1 MSVVH
6 EVEVKTRQAKEASR
20 LLSMVSSS
28 TKDSALL
35 AMAEA
40 LMSNA
45 AAIEDANKIDLDNGE
60 KKGLSSALMD
70 RLRLNP
76 KRIEAMAVG
85 LRALANLE
93 DPVGKISE
101 INRRPNGLLV
111 GKMRVPLGVIAMVF
125 ESRPNVTADIAGL
138 CIKSGNAIVMRGGSE
153 AIHSNK
159 LIAQLLS
166 AAAES
171 CGIPN
176 AAIQLIESTD
186 REGVRALATS
196 DGFVDL
202 MVVRGG
208 HELVRVVSEYATVPL
223 IAHGKGLC
231 HTYVDKDADLA
242 RAADIAFN
250 AKVQRPSVCNAME
263 TLLVHEDVAPVFLEQ
278 LARRLLDAGV
288 ELVGCTRTLE
298 LLKGKCA
305 IWPATDDDW
314 DTEYLSLKLSIKVVR
329 DYEEAV
335 DHIFRHGSGHSEAI
349 VTENYSTA
357 MRFLHEVDAA
367 AVLVNA
373 STRLVDGFEFGLGAE
388 LGISTQ
394 KLHARGPM
402 GLKELTCEKFVVLGH
417 GQIREG

>member
-6 EVEVKTRQAKEASR
+6 EVEVKTREAKEASR
-20 LLSMVSSS
+20 LLSTVSSS
-28 TKDSALL
+28 TKDSALQ
-35 AMAEA
+35 AMADT
-40 LMSNA
+40 LICNM
-45 AAIEDANKIDLDNGE
+45 AAIEDANKLDLANGE
-60 KKGLSSALMD
+60 KRGLSSALMD
-70 RLRLNP
+70 RLRLNQ
-76 KRIEAMAVG
+76 KRIEAMAAG

-125 ESRPNVTADIAGL
+125 EARPNVTADIAGL
-138 CIKSGNAIVMRGGSE
+138 CTKSGNAIVMRGGSE

-159 LIAQLLS
+159 LIARLLS

-171 CGIPN
+171 CGIPRG
-176 AAIQLIESTD
+176 AIQLIESTD

-208 HELVRVVSEYATVPL
+208 QELMRAVSEYATVPL

-250 AKVQRPSVCNAME
+250 AKVQRPSVCNAVE
-263 TLLVHEDVAPVFLEQ
+263 TLLVHEEVAPSFLEP
-278 LARRLLDAGV
+278 LARRLCDAGV
-288 ELVGCTRTLE
+288 ELVGCARTLE
-298 LLKGKCA
+298 LLNDKCS
-305 IWPATDDDW
+305 ISPATDDDW

-349 VTENYSTA
+349 VTENYSA
-357 MRFLHEVDAA
+357 AVQFLHEVDAA

-402 GLKELTCEKFVVLGH
+402 GLKELTCEKFVVLGQ

>member
-6 EVEVKTRQAKEASR
+6 EVEVKTREAKEASR
-20 LLSMVSSS
+20 RLSRASSS

-35 AMAEA
+35 AMAET
-40 LMSNA
+40 LICNA
-45 AAIEDANKIDLDNGE
+45 AAIEDANRLDLANGE

-70 RLRLNP
+70 RLRLNR
-76 KRIEAMAVG
+76 KRIEAMAEG
-85 LRALANLE
+85 LRALADLE
-93 DPVGKISE
+93 DPVGRISE
-101 INRRPNGLLV
+101 LNRRPNGLLV
-111 GKMRVPLGVIAMVF
+111 GKMRVPLGVIGMVY
-125 ESRPNVTADIAGL
+125 ESRPNVTADVAGL
-138 CIKSGNAIVMRGGSE
+138 CIKSGNAAVMRGGSE

-159 LIAQLLS
+159 LIARLLS
-166 AAAES
+166 AATES
-171 CGIPN
+171 RGIPSG
-176 AAIQLIESTD
+176 AIQLIESTD

-208 HELVRVVSEYATVPL
+208 PELVRVVSEYATVPL
-223 IAHGKGLC
+223 ISHGKGLC
-231 HTYVDKDADLA
+231 HTYVDKDADSS
-242 RAADIAFN
+242 RASDIAFN

-263 TLLVHEDVAPVFLEQ
+263 TLLVHEEVAPALLEP
-278 LARRLLDAGV
+278 LARRLCDAGV
-288 ELVGCTRTLE
+288 ELAGCPRTLE
-298 LLKGKCA
+298 LLRDRCTIA
-305 IWPATDDDW
+305 PATDEDW
-314 DTEYLSLKLSIKVVR
+314 DTEYLSLKLSIKVVGS
-329 DYEEAV
+329 YEEAV
-335 DHIFRHGSGHSEAI
+335 EHIVRHGSGHSEAI

-357 MRFLHEVDAA
+357 MQFLHDVDAA

-402 GLKELTCEKFVVLGH
+402 GLRELTCEKFVVLGQ

>member
-6 EVEVKTRQAKEASR
+6 EVEAKTREAKEASR
-20 LLSMVSSS
+20 RLSRASSS

-35 AMAEA
+35 AMAET
-40 LMSNA
+40 LMRNA
-45 AAIEDANKIDLDNGE
+45 EAIENANKFDLASGE
-60 KKGLSSALMD
+60 KKGLSPVLLD
-70 RLRLNP
+70 RLRLNQ
-76 KRIEAMAVG
+76 KRIEGMAVG

-111 GKMRVPLGVIAMVF
+111 GKMRVPLGVIGMVF

-159 LIAQLLS
+159 LLVELLS
-166 AAAES
+166 TAAGS
-171 CGIPN
+171 SGIPS
-176 AAIQLIESTD
+176 AAIQLIESTN

-208 HELVRVVSEYATVPL
+208 PELVRVVSEYATVPL

-231 HTYVDKDADLA
+231 HIYVDKDADLS
-242 RAADIAFN
+242 RASDIAFN

-263 TLLVHEDVAPVFLEQ
+263 TLLVHEEVAPVFLEP
-278 LARRLLDAGV
+278 LVRRLCDAGV
-288 ELVGCTRTLE
+288 ELVGCARTLE

-305 IWPATDDDW
+305 VLPATDDDW
-314 DTEYLSLKLSIKVVR
+314 DTEYLSLKLSIRVVR
-329 DYEEAV
+329 DCEEAV
-335 DHIFRHGSGHSEAI
+335 EHIFRYGCGHSEAI

-373 STRLVDGFEFGLGAE
+373 STRLVDGFELGLGAE

-402 GLKELTCEKFVVLGH
+402 GLMELTCEKFVVLGQ